1 MKHLFNLEPL
11 LAMRLF
17 GANIASWFGTFLS
30 MQLAK
35 DLLQIIALFGSIA
48 VSIASCWWILK
59 QAKNAERK
67 NLD

>member
-1 MKHLFNLEPL
+1 MKHLFHLEPI

-17 GANIASWFGTFLS
+17 GANIASWFGTFMSL
-30 MQLAK
+30 QLAK
-35 DLLQIIALFGSIA
+35 DLLQIAALFGSIA

-67 NLD
+67 GLD